1 MAFDIVVFG
10 SINLDLIFALDRL
23 PGPGETVLGPDVR
36 IQPGGKGANQ
46 AVAAALDG
54 ARVAMAGAVGR
65 DVLASDALGGLQ
77 AAGVDLSRVVEA
89 DAATGCAAICTDPA
103 GRNQIV
109 VGAGA
114 NARACAH
121 QVEDALLHP
130 ATLLLLQME
139 ADPGETATLIH
150 RARARNAPT
159 VLNLAPARPLDP
171 AALRAVSYLMVNEHE
186 AAWLADRLGCQGT
199 AAGLH
204 HALEKVS
211 VVRTL
216 GERGCEYHTRD
227 HNGAVPAY
235 AVRAVDTTAAGDCF
249 AGVFC
254 AALVRGAPER
264 DALTRAAVAAALC
277 CTRPGSQG
285 SLPTTADIDAAL
297 RQ

>member
-1 MAFDIVVFG
+1 M
-10 SINLDLIFALDRL
+10 DLIFALDRL
-23 PGPGETVLGPDVR
+23 PGPGETVLGPGVR
-36 IQPGGKGANQ
+36 SQPGGKGANQ

-65 DVLASDALGGLQ
+65 DALARDALGGLH
-77 AAGVDLSRVVEA
+77 AAGVDLSRVVGV

-103 GRNQIV
+103 GCNQIV
-109 VGAGA
+109 VGVGA

-139 ADPGETATLIH
+139 ADPAETATLIH

-159 VLNLAPARPLDP
+159 VLNLAPARSLAP
-171 AALRAVSYLMVNEHE
+171 ATLRAVGYLMVNEHE
-186 AAWLADRLGCQGT
+186 AAWLAERLGCHGT

-216 GERGCEYHTRD
+216 GENGCEYHTRD
-227 HNGAVPAY
+227 HNGTVPAY
-235 AVRAVDTTAAGDCF
+235 AVQAVDTTAAGDCF

-254 AALVRGAPER
+254 AALVRGVAER
-264 DALTRAAVAAALC
+264 DALTRASVAAALC
-277 CTRPGSQG
+277 CTRPGSQ
-285 SLPTTADIDAAL
+285 SRLPTTVGIDAAL

>member
-1 MAFDIVVFG
+1 MAFDLVAFG

-65 DVLASDALGGLQ
+65 DALARDALGGLQ
-77 AAGVDLSRVVEA
+77 APASICPGWWRSMPRPVAPPSAPTPL
-89 DAATGCAAICTDPA
+89 AAT
-103 GRNQIV
+103 RSS

-114 NARACAH
+114 NARARAH
-121 QVEDALLHP
+121 QVEDTLLHP

-139 ADPGETATLIH
+139 ADPHETATLIH

-159 VLNLAPARPLDP
+159 VLNLAPARLLDP
-171 AALRAVSYLMVNEHE
+171 ATLRAVGYLMVNEHE
-186 AAWLADRLGCQGT
+186 AAWLAERLGCHGT

-204 HALEKVS
+204 HALEKVG

-216 GERGCEYHTRD
+216 GENGCEYRTRD
-227 HNGAVPAY
+227 HNGTVPAY
-235 AVRAVDTTAAGDCF
+235 AVQAVDTTAAGDCF

-254 AALVRGAPER
+254 AALVRGVAER
-264 DALTRAAVAAALC
+264 NALTRASAAAALC
-277 CTRPGSQG
+277 CTRPGSQS
-285 SLPTTADIDAAL
+285 SLPIKPDIDAAL
-297 RQ
+297 RR